1 MPIVCD
7 MSSDIFSRV
16 LDFSKFDIIYAGAQ
30 NMGPAGTTLVIV
42 KEEILGKSG
51 RVIQNMDY
59 EKHIKAESM
68 YNTPAVF
75 PVYASLLTLQWL
87 KNLGGVAV
95 IEKLNNAKAALLYA
109 EIDRNPLFKGAAAI
123 EDRSTE
129 RYFPVK

>member
-1 MPIVCD
+1 
-7 MSSDIFSRV
+7 
-16 LDFSKFDIIYAGAQ
+16 L
-30 NMGPAGTTLVIV
+30 
-42 KEEILGKSG
+42 
-51 RVIQNMDY
+51 DY

-109 EIDRNPLFKGAAAI
+109 EIDRNLFQEKL
-123 EDRSTE
+123 
-129 RYFPVK
+129 P